1 MKCTQCGKEW
11 KQMEDIHLP
20 CCPRCAKL
28 HQALKALI
36 EAKGETILGTSQFRG
51 YIADLAPRTET
62 HYKSI
67 LRQALAANLDKKL
80 WEIVKEN
87 GTGLEIDSLKHN
99 FKTMNAYT
107 DASDYVV
114 DSFLYAFGRI
124 SEDKIGVLQ
133 QAKKSSKTIKQEHHQ
148 ANYKYEKYK
157 DKNKGRLVH
166 TLKGHSEGV
175 NSVSYSPD
183 GKYIVSGSGDST
195 IKVWDSRTGVLL
207 YTLQGYIR
215 SYSPDGKY
223 IVSGAGSMFG
233 RSKDN
238 TIKVWD
244 LRMGALLHTL
254 QGHSSYVW
262 SVSYSPDSQYIVS
275 GAGSM
280 FGRSKDNTI
289 KVWDSRTGA
298 LLHTLQ
304 GHSESVRSV
313 SYSPDSQYIVS
324 GEGSMF
330 GSKDNMIKVWD
341 SRTGALLHT
350 LQGHSEPVSS
360 VSYSPDGQY
369 IISWAWAVNFLSHF
383 WSKSKENDNTIK
395 VWDSRTGAL
404 LHTLQG
410 HSESVRSVSYS
421 PDGQYIV
428 SGSSDNTIKVWDSRT
443 GALLHTLQGHTGSVE
458 SVCYSPDGKYIV
470 SGSSDNT
477 IKVWDSRTGALLH
490 TLKGHSESV
499 ASVSYSPD
507 GNYIVSGSR
516 DHTIKVWWMG
526 SDKEAY
532 EKGFFSISDKEAYE
546 RGLLSDKEAYKKGLL
561 SDKEAYKKGFLLDKE
576 AYKKGFLSDKEA
588 YKKGFLS
595 DKEAYKKGLLSDK
608 EAYEKGVFS
617 MRELIKKETTKKVI
631 SFEKDEERKLS
642 HWTTN
647 EKNRFQRWAQ
657 KDEYETQAQYNER
670 MLQKE
675 AKILAYKAA
684 FSQKKDDLTKEI
696 EKFSKKTFQEIYNRY
711 LAEYI
716 GNLSWSSYQKKDKYD
731 AETERFLLI
740 IGNSLSIYLTVP
752 LSEAKSFGENIAG
765 NLKFKKSGFSLTD
778 EGWQLEKV
786 HVYHEHLKKSYL
798 YEREPTG

>member
-36 EAKGETILGTSQFRG
+36 EAKGETILGTLQFQG

-62 HYKSI
+62 HHKSI

-124 SEDKIGVLQ
+124 SEDKIGVQ

-148 ANYKYEKYK
+148 ANYKYEKYE

-166 TLKGHSEGV
+166 TLQEHSYSV

-183 GKYIVSGSGDST
+183 GQYIVSGSYDNT
-195 IKVWDSRTGVLL
+195 IKIWNSKTGAFL
-207 YTLQGYIR
+207 YTLKGHN
-215 SYSPDGKY
+215 STVESVCYSPDGQY
-223 IVSGAGSMFG
+223 IVSGS
-233 RSKDN
+233 RDN
-238 TIKVWD
+238 MIKVWNSKT
-244 LRMGALLHTL
+244 GALLHTL
-254 QGHSSYVW
+254 QGHSENVF
-262 SVSYSPDSQYIVS
+262 SVCYSPDGNYIASASLDTTLKIWESSTGRLIRTLTGNSYSGIYCIDYSPDGQYIVS
-275 GAGSM
+275 GSYKEIKVWNSRTGALLHTLKGHSENVFSVCYSPDGQYIVSGS
-280 FGRSKDNTI
+280 SDKTI

-304 GHSESVRSV
+304 GHSWSVLSV
-313 SYSPDSQYIVS
+313 CYSPDSKYIVS
-324 GEGSMF
+324 GSWKE
-330 GSKDNMIKVWD
+330 IKVWN

-350 LQGHSEPVSS
+350 LQGHSNWV
-360 VSYSPDGQY
+360 
-369 IISWAWAVNFLSHF
+369 L
-383 WSKSKENDNTIK
+383 
-395 VWDSRTGAL
+395 
-404 LHTLQG
+404 
-410 HSESVRSVSYS
+410 SVSYS

-428 SGSSDNTIKVWDSRT
+428 SGSGDN
-443 GALLHTLQGHTGSVE
+443 
-458 SVCYSPDGKYIV
+458 
-470 SGSSDNT
+470 
-477 IKVWDSRTGALLH
+477 
-490 TLKGHSESV
+490 
-499 ASVSYSPD
+499 
-507 GNYIVSGSR
+507 
-516 DHTIKVWWMG
+516 TIKVWWMG

-546 RGLLSDKEAYKKGLL
+546 
-561 SDKEAYKKGFLLDKE
+561 KGFFSISDKE

-588 YKKGFLS
+588 YKKGFLSDKEAYEKGFLSDKEAYEKGFLS

-716 GNLSWSSYQKKDKYD
+716 GNLSWSSYQKKGKYD

-778 EGWQLEKV
+778 KGWQLEKV
-786 HVYHEHLKKSYL
+786 HVYHEYLKKSYL
-798 YEREPTG
+798 YEREANGLIMFSLRGSIF